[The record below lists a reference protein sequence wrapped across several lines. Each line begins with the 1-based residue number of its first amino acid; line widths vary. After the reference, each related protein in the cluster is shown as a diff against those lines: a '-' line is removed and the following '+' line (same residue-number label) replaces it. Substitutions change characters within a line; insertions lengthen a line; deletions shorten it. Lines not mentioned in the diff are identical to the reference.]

1 LDGAGRFEKEYT
13 LIEKLDFEKYLE
25 MQIEKIK
32 IDNRDDDFLMRKML
46 EMYANPLVNQLDA
59 LK

>member
-1 LDGAGRFEKEYT
+1 
-13 LIEKLDFEKYLE
+13 

-32 IDNRDDDFLMRKML
+32 IDSRDDDFLMRKML